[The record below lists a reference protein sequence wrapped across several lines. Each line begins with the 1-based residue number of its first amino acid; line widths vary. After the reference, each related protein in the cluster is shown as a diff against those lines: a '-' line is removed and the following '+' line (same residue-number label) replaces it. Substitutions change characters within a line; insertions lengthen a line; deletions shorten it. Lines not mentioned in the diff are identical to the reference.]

1 MGTIVTTIA
10 LMICISM
17 SRFVGV
23 KCKKSTVI
31 LDKERERERER
42 GRGREEEREGEKN
55 KGETIYESSAKILTK
70 YLLVRFVLLT
80 YE

>member
-1 MGTIVTTIA
+1 M
-10 LMICISM
+10 
-17 SRFVGV
+17 
-23 KCKKSTVI
+23 
-31 LDKERERERER
+31 DKERERERE
-42 GRGREEEREGEKN
+42 GEREREREGEKN